1 MPGRSLVVLLA
12 ACALVACRRGQ
23 LPYRVPAADP
33 STVRQPPAGEVIG
46 GAGRYGSLAW
56 LGIPYATPPTGP
68 RRWRAP
74 EPLPPWSG
82 RREALAFGAACAQYG
97 SRFGGAPG
105 VAPGTPGGDEDCLT
119 LNVWTP
125 PAAKAGERRPVL
137 VWIHGGG
144 NTIGHAAFYDGG
156 NLAVTHDLVVVS
168 VQYRLGPFGWFQHP
182 ALQAE
187 ARDAT
192 EASGNFGILDL
203 VRALEW
209 VRDDV
214 AAFGGDPG
222 NVTIAGESAGALDV
236 NALLLASPAR
246 GLFHRAIVESG
257 GLWFD
262 EPPAAP
268 RPDGPVVQT
277 PAEIAAR
284 LLQRDGKAPDR
295 AGALARLAAMPPAE
309 VGTWLR
315 GTSARNVLAAYQ
327 PLSSGMI
334 DMPRVVRDGA
344 VIPAGD
350 PLDALARPDRWA
362 HVPVLVGTNREENKL
377 FMFADPAQVRRVLW
391 VVPRF
396 VDEQTYLVN
405 AEYLG
410 RVWKAAGADA
420 PATAIARSQ
429 PDVFVYRFDWRD
441 EPTVLGADLG
451 KMLGAAHAFEIPF
464 VFGHF
469 DLGREGNVIYTS
481 ANEPGRLALSKAMMS
496 YWAAFIRQGAPGRG
510 MHDDLPAWQ
519 RWSDGRYLVLDSE
532 HGGGIRMAAG
542 SETRTGVLAD
552 LERDPR
558 LPTAAERCRTLRA
571 LVDWGRAIS
580 RADYAA
586 RAECAAFPLGS

>member
-1 MPGRSLVVLLA
+1 MPTRLLATLLA
-12 ACALVACRRGQ
+12 ACALVACRRAD

-33 STVRQPPAGEVIG
+33 ATVRRPPAGEVVG

-74 EPLPPWSG
+74 EPLPPWTG
-82 RREALAFGAACAQYG
+82 RREALVFGPACVQYG
-97 SRFGGAPG
+97 SRLGGAPG

-125 PAAKAGERRPVL
+125 PAARADERRPVL

-144 NTIGHAAFYDGG
+144 NTIGHATMYDGG

-182 ALQAE
+182 ALQVE
-187 ARDAT
+187 ARDAI

-209 VRDDV
+209 VRDDI

-236 NALLLASPAR
+236 NALLLAPPAR
-246 GLFHRAIVESG
+246 GLFQRAIVESG

-262 EPPAAP
+262 EPPAPP
-268 RPDGPVVQT
+268 RADGAVVQS
-277 PAEIAAR
+277 PGEIAAR

-295 AGALARLAAMPPAE
+295 AGAIAQLAAMPAAD
-309 VGTWLR
+309 VRTWLR
-315 GTSARNVLAAYQ
+315 GKPAREILAAYQ
-327 PLSSGMI
+327 PMSSGMI

-350 PLDALARPDRWA
+350 PLDALARPDGWA

-420 PATAIARSQ
+420 PATAITRSQ

-496 YWAAFIRQGAPGRG
+496 YWAAFARQGAPGRG
-510 MHDDLPAWQ
+510 AHDDLPAWE
-519 RWSDGRYLVLDSE
+519 RWNDGRYLVLDSE

-542 SETRTGVLAD
+542 VETRAGVLAD
-552 LERDPR
+552 LDKDAR
-558 LPTAAERCRTLRA
+558 LPTAAERCRTLKA
-571 LVDWGRAIS
+571 LADWGRAIT

-586 RAECAAFPLGS
+586 RAECAPFPYGS